1 MNLPISPDQLLE
13 FIGNHYVMAGE
24 LFLVTILLIQDI
36 FDNLFRKHTMVSP
49 SEAVILLNNDATIL
63 VDVREA
69 TEFAEGHIEGARNI
83 PFGKLD
89 ERVAEL
95 DGHKASAVIVTCQ
108 SGTRSLAAGKK
119 LTGHGFTQVYE
130 LKGGL
135 FAWKD
140 QNLPVTK
147 KRK

>member
-13 FIGNHYVMAGE
+13 FIGNHYVMDGA